1 MKLKTEGCLE
11 CREVGEGD
19 GELTV
24 AQMDRAHAR
33 RMEEE
38 MRLSGMKHTS
48 WSSISA
54 CDDEDLEPS

>member
-11 CREVGEGD
+11 CSEVGEGD
-19 GELTV
+19 GALTV
-24 AQMDRAHAR
+24 AQMDRDHAR
-33 RMEEE
+33 RMDEE

-54 CDDEDLEPS
+54 DEEDLEPS